1 MSKAAAVYGRSF
13 LSCPALSKG
22 FESGLSDRWTYVLLM
37 SVSHGA
43 APLIFCNGTSVH
55 SGCTSPSPERSVS
68 RALDKMEPAIAN
80 RSHGSDVNNI
90 NSTVYSVYVSTMC
103 SERATL
109 SMILSEFSSS
119 VEQ

>member
-1 MSKAAAVYGRSF
+1 MTAFSLSRLGSDISKQEAKQKQPLTVYGRSF

-80 RSHGSDVNNI
+80 RSHGSDVNKI
-90 NSTVYSVYVSTMC
+90 NSTVYSVRQYYV
-103 SERATL
+103 
-109 SMILSEFSSS
+109 
-119 VEQ
+119 